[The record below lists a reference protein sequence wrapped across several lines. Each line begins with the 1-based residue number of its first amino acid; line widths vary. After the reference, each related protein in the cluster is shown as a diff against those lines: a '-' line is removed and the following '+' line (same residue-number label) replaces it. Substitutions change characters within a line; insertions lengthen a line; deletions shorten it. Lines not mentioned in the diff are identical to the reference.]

1 MRNAAARPLAGR
13 VVGRGGGG
21 VPAAGAGGV
30 IGDGRAG
37 LCSFTKA
44 VLRYTVPTFTQ
55 EACQCVRASVA
66 YASVHSAM
74 PAVNSLLLVLPS
86 ESDPRAETL
95 QRALGDRVDFS
106 AIARATPHTML
117 TQAAAL
123 GSCEIVAFMPD
134 GVQGLLDALQA
145 CGVLPGPL
153 SLLSEPLERDIH
165 EKLAALG
172 VHAWMPIESLHAH
185 SLDALRSRARARWAR
200 ESALRTELDA
210 LRTRFDERKWI
221 DRAKGLLM
229 AARGIG
235 EDEAFGLLRGASM
248 HANLRLGEVSRSVV
262 EASRWADAINRA
274 GQLRMLSQRLVRLSA
289 QALAGIDAKRAR
301 VLRTQSVERVQ
312 DNFVHLAALEL
323 DETGSHALDEARAA
337 WNALD
342 AALGARISPQVLADI
357 DGRADALLLAA
368 EALTG
373 ALEIAGARRAL
384 RIVNICGRQRMRAQR
399 LAKDALLAATLSSGA
414 SRERLAPTMGEFES
428 ALLEL
433 EQAPLSSPDI
443 RAALA
448 SARDEWL
455 RLVRGVREIDS
466 AEGRAALVRSSDALV
481 ETFDQLTASYEHSLQ
496 VLMS

>member
-1 MRNAAARPLAGR
+1 MFAVNPLLVVLSSESAGLPDALQR
-13 VVGRGGGG
+13 VL
-21 VPAAGAGGV
+21 
-30 IGDGRAG
+30 GDG
-37 LCSFTKA
+37 
-44 VLRYTVPTFTQ
+44 
-55 EACQCVRASVA
+55 
-66 YASVHSAM
+66 
-74 PAVNSLLLVLPS
+74 
-86 ESDPRAETL
+86 
-95 QRALGDRVDFS
+95 VDFS
-106 AIARATPHTML
+106 VIARATPETML
-117 TQAAAL
+117 SQAAAL
-123 GSCEIVAFMPD
+123 GSCEIVAFMQD
-134 GVQGLLDALQA
+134 GVQDLLDALEA
-145 CGVLPGPL
+145 GGGVLSSPL
-153 SLLSEPLERDIH
+153 SVVSDPLERDVH

-172 VHAWMPIESLHAH
+172 VHAWMPIESL
-185 SLDALRSRARARWAR
+185 DAPSFEALLSRARARWAR

-235 EDEAFGLLRGASM
+235 EDEAFGLLRGAAM

-301 VLRTQSVERVQ
+301 VLRTQSTERVQ

-323 DETGSHALDEARAA
+323 DEAGSHALAEARAA

-342 AALGARISPQVLADI
+342 VALGARIAPPALAEI

-373 ALEIAGARRAL
+373 ALEISGARRAL

-399 LAKDALLAATLSSGA
+399 LAKDALLASTLSSSA